1 MASIHVASLSTG
13 APLFENEGGSITAL
27 TSVNWPIIDGQR
39 ISAQKLVLRPGGVRE
54 PHWYTNANELAY
66 CVAGEALVSV
76 FDNGSATSTF
86 TVAPGQMFY
95 VHSGS
100 LHHIENTGDADAVF
114 IIALTNQDPHEFGI
128 SAGFGAM
135 TDAVLGDTYGLP
147 TATFTPLVRH
157 TTSTKIGLRQGPAVI
172 PDGVGHVDPHKF
184 DLEGMTPPVASAVGT
199 AKTARQ
205 QFWPILD
212 NVSMYAIDITDDGM
226 REPHWHPVTAEMGYV
241 DKGRGRMTILDP
253 DGSVDTYTLEPGDVY
268 FVPAAY
274 PHHIEDVGTDDI
286 HFLIFFDQPTPG
298 DIGYRAALSA
308 FTTPVLQAAFD
319 TGAAVFDE
327 LPFTGADPLI
337 VPRVNAVDP
346 VASDA

>member
-1 MASIHVASLSTG
+1 MTSIHVASLRDST
-13 APLFENEGGSITAL
+13 PLFENEAGSITAL
-27 TSVNWPIIDGQR
+27 TSVNWPIINGQR
-39 ISAQKLVLRPGGVRE
+39 ISAQKLVLQHGGVRE

-66 CVAGEALVSV
+66 CLAGEALVTV
-76 FDNGSATSTF
+76 FDNGSAASTF

-95 VHSGS
+95 VRSGS
-100 LHHIENTGDADAVF
+100 LHHVENIGDGEAVF
-114 IIALTNQDPHEFGI
+114 VLALTNEDPRDIGI
-128 SAGFGAM
+128 SAAFGAM
-135 TDAVLGDTYGLP
+135 TDAVLGNTYGLP
-147 TATFTPLVRH
+147 ADAFTPLTRH
-157 TTSTKIGLRQGPAVI
+157 TTSTKISLRQGPPVI

-212 NVSMYAIDITDDGM
+212 NVSMYAIDIADDGM
-226 REPHWHPVTAEMGYV
+226 REPHWHPITAEMGYV

-274 PHHIEDVGTDDI
+274 PHHIEDIGTEDI

-308 FTTPVLQAAFD
+308 FATPVLQAAFD
-319 TGAAVFDE
+319 ADGAVFDE
-327 LPFTGADPLI
+327 LPFTGQDPLI
-337 VPRVNAVDP
+337 VARVNDVDP
-346 VASDA
+346 VA